1 MSVITAFVP
10 AQSSGHTHLVTV
22 KGAPEI
28 LKEMVKIVIKSLFVS
43 ISHVFLQFSS
53 IPGDYDRLYSKLTR
67 HGARVLALGYKY
79 LNPSSPGVVSRTT
92 L

>member
-28 LKEMVKIVIKSLFVS
+28 LKEMVKIVIKSLRLDESRLPPV
-43 ISHVFLQFSS
+43 LQH
-53 IPGDYDRLYSKLTR
+53 PR
-67 HGARVLALGYKY
+67 
-79 LNPSSPGVVSRTT
+79 
-92 L
+92 